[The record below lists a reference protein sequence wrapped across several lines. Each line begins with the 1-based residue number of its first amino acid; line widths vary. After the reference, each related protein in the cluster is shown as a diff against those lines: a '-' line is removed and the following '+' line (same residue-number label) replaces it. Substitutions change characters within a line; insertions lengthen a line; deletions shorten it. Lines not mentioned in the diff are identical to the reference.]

1 MNKNPNKKEEKQENN
16 IDNIEVVIGDESIL
30 NISEVNDCMNT
41 LRPKDSVT
49 KRKKFIIPL
58 SKKKN
63 KEEKKET
70 ENE

>member
-1 MNKNPNKKEEKQENN
+1 MNKNPNKKEEKNEND
-16 IDNIEVVIGDESIL
+16 IDNIEVVIGDDSVL

-58 SKKKN
+58 AKKK
-63 KEEKKET
+63 EK
-70 ENE
+70 NEDK

>member
-1 MNKNPNKKEEKQENN
+1 MNKNPNKKEEKN
-16 IDNIEVVIGDESIL
+16 IDNIEVVIGDDSVL

-58 SKKKN
+58 AKKKIKN
-63 KEEKKET
+63 DEE
-70 ENE
+70 